1 MSLFSQEAM
10 ERPLRTIQ
18 AVELVREK
26 ADTIARVA
34 ANAHEDEIIAVTVQK
49 DLTLGGVWTL
59 PKSDLVRQVSI
70 VEEKGGWSLL
80 FSPNTTIAQVEQ
92 RCMEVARLAS
102 KRLEVM
108 KRRMNRN

>member
-1 MSLFSQEAM
+1 MFSKEAM

-18 AVELVREK
+18 AVELVRAK
-26 ADTIARVA
+26 AGTIAHVS
-34 ANAHEDEIIAVTVQK
+34 ANARADEIIAVTVQK

-59 PKSDLVRQVSI
+59 AKTDLARQVSI

-92 RCMEVARLAS
+92 RCSEVVRLAT
-102 KRLEVM
+102 KRWEVM
-108 KRRMNRN
+108 QRRMNRN